1 MEAGYLDELPSGGRT
16 GARLGRPVAPLAVR
30 ADREHF
36 VGVKITETELIAV
49 LTDLRAEVRS
59 ARHLPLVTK
68 DVPAVVEA
76 VAQVVTDLAGG
87 RERTHC
93 LGISVA
99 GDVDKASGL
108 VRYSPFL
115 EWWDVPLADLAASA
129 TGLTVT
135 VENDVNALAVAEQW
149 FGEGVGATT
158 FAVVTVGAG
167 IGCGLVV
174 NGALVTGGYGVAGE
188 IGHIPVSASGP
199 ACYCSGRGC
208 LEAIASEPA
217 IVRQARAV
225 TGDAGLGLPGAVDLA
240 HAGHPAVREVF
251 AIAGRAMGRG
261 LAAMVNLVGPE
272 KVVVTGEGLAAY
284 DLFEE
289 HIRETFNAQAFG
301 AAGKCPL
308 VIRPLPFEEWAR
320 GAAAVSLQRLFTSR

>member
-1 MEAGYLDELPSGGRT
+1 MEAGYLYELPSGGRT

-59 ARHLPLVTK
+59 ARHLPLATK

-108 VRYSPFL
+108 VRYNPFL
-115 EWWDVPLADLAASA
+115 EWRDVPLADLAASA

-261 LAAMVNLVGPE
+261 LAALVNLVGPE

-289 HIRETFNAQAFG
+289 YIRETFNAQAYG

-320 GAAAVSLQRLFTSR
+320 GAAAVSLQSLFTSR